1 MVGIWAENLFGLEW
15 EGDVGEDSERWES
28 VHHSNSE
35 TFNPYYACVNYLT
48 VTSAKSIVNTLTC
61 YLSVVRLLLGYKL
74 LQIGIQINMS
84 GKNVFLIILFPMII
98 ITMVVREVEEVERD
112 MGRVAGLIGGAG
124 AK

>member
-1 MVGIWAENLFGLEW
+1 
-15 EGDVGEDSERWES
+15 
-28 VHHSNSE
+28 
-35 TFNPYYACVNYLT
+35 
-48 VTSAKSIVNTLTC
+48 
-61 YLSVVRLLLGYKL
+61 
-74 LQIGIQINMS
+74 MS

>member
-1 MVGIWAENLFGLEW
+1 MWGRTQKDGTQSTTVTQRLSTHIIL
-15 EGDVGEDSERWES
+15 VY
-28 VHHSNSE
+28 
-35 TFNPYYACVNYLT
+35 TTLT
-48 VTSAKSIVNTLTC
+48 GTSAKNIVNTLTC

-74 LQIGIQINMS
+74 LQTGIQIKMS
-84 GKNVFLIILFPMII
+84 GKNVFLIILFLMITII